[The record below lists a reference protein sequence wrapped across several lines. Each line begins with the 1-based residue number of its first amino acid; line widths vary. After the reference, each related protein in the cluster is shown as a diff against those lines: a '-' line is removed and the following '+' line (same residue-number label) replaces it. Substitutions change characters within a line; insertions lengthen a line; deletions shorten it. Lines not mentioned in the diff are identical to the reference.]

1 MKKLELLLPEIEH
14 FETKCAQLPA
24 QNTVK
29 ATMSFSRPCL
39 PPFTRAR

>member
-1 MKKLELLLPEIEH
+1 MKKPELLFPEIEH
-14 FETKCAQLPA
+14 FETKSARSPV
-24 QNTVK
+24 QNARK